1 MTSQNTPSKKDP
13 EKKKRFR
20 RPTGKRIMAAGM
32 TIAALGLVFWLL
44 WNWAVVPLFTFP
56 SLTYLQ
62 ALGAI
67 LLTGFLFRIGMC
79 AAGRGR
85 MPRHSHLALSGCR
98 SWRCRPEGTRNA

>member
-1 MTSQNTPSKKDP
+1 MTPQNTHIKEDP
-13 EKKKRFR
+13 EKKKRFY
-20 RPTGKRIMAAGM
+20 RPTGRCIMAAGIA
-32 TIAALGLVFWLL
+32 IAAAGLVFWLL
-44 WNWAVVPLFTFP
+44 WNWAAVPLFTFP

-85 MPRHSHLALSGCR
+85 KPHHSHLASSGCR
-98 SWRCRPEGTRNA
+98 FQKCRPEDTRSA